1 MQTKI
6 SKDADDDTAIH
17 IGSGNVFADLGLPNP
32 EQRQIKARLMYAIS
46 NAIKRN
52 KLTQAQAAKKV
63 GLTQPDISCIVR
75 GRGAGYSTDR
85 LIEVLRHLGQDVSI
99 VLTPANAPVGKLEV
113 TWQTVGGIPR
123 KPVHRTRTVA
133 DG

>member
-1 MQTKI
+1 MPTKL
-6 SKDADDDTAIH
+6 SKHEDADLTIH
-17 IGSGNVFADLGLPNP
+17 IGSGNVFADMGLPNP
-32 EQRQIKARLMYAIS
+32 EERQTKARLMYAIGS
-46 NAIKRN
+46 AIKRN
-52 KLTQAQAAKKV
+52 KLTQAQAAKNV

-113 TWQTVGGIPR
+113 TWQTFGSIPR
-123 KPVHRTRTVA
+123 KPAHRARTVA
-133 DG
+133 